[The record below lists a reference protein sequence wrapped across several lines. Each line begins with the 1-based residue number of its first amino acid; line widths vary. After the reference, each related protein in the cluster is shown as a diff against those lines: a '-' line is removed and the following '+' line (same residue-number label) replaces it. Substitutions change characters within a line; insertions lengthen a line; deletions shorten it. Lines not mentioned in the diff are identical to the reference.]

1 MDGVNKTLYIPL
13 YGKALV
19 SGQGILLRDKKA
31 EEIWGAEGFSLKGKA
46 ASKWLAYYMAMRA
59 AVMDRWTEEKLAA
72 DPEAAVLHI
81 GCGLDSRCLRVGTGA
96 RHWYDIDFPEVIRE
110 RQKYYPETE
119 RYHMVGADVRTHAW
133 QDAIPAGGH
142 AIVVMEGISMYLKP
156 EELSGLLKNLKEHF
170 SYVSVLMDCYSTFAA
185 KASRYKNPINQVGVT
200 LVYGLDD
207 PRQLAENAGI
217 RYLKEHDLT
226 PTTLIRQLKAG
237 ERVIFSNLYA
247 GSLSRKL
254 YRMYEFRAE

>member
-59 AVMDRWTEEKLAA
+59 AVMDRWTAEKLAA

-81 GCGLDSRCLRVGTGA
+81 GCGLDSRFLRVGTGA

-156 EELSGLLKNLKEHF
+156 EELSRLLRDLREHF
-170 SYVSVLMDCYSTFAA
+170 AHVRLLMDCYSSFAA
-185 KASRYKNPINQVGVT
+185 RASRYKNPINQVGVT
-200 LVYGLDD
+200 QVYGLDD
-207 PRQLAENAGI
+207 PEKLAAETGLC
-217 RYLKEHDLT
+217 YGKEHDLT
-226 PTTLIRQLKAG
+226 PTTLIRQLGPG
-237 ERVIFSNLYA
+237 ERVVFSNLYA
-247 GSLSRKL
+247 GRMARRL
-254 YRMYEFRAE
+254 YRMYEFEA